1 MRAILPEPALPET
14 HFALREVPTPSAGP
28 GEVRLAVASTAVNR
42 ADLLQVR
49 GLYPPPPGASAILG
63 LEAAG
68 TVDQVGD
75 GVEGWRVGDAAM
87 ALLAGGGYAEW
98 VVVDARHL
106 LPVPTSVGLPDAG
119 AVPEVFLTAWSNLVE
134 LGGLRA
140 GERVL
145 VQGGSGGVGTAAIQ
159 LARWLGAEV
168 WVTAGGPDRCAQCL
182 ALGAHAA
189 FDHRDAALDLGAELE
204 GRGGVDLVLDVLGA
218 RALGAHLR
226 ALRPEGR
233 LVVIGLQGGRR
244 GELDLGVLL
253 AKRLRIFG
261 STLRGR
267 SADEKAGLVARF
279 RARALPA
286 LDAGTLRPV
295 IGHRVGW
302 ADLRAAH
309 AHLDASR
316 VFGKI
321 LVTVE

>member
-1 MRAILPEPALPET
+1 
-14 HFALREVPTPSAGP
+14 
-28 GEVRLAVASTAVNR
+28 VNR
-42 ADLLQVR
+42 ADLLQLR
-49 GLYPPPPGASAILG
+49 GLYPPPPGASEILG

-68 TVDQVGD
+68 TVDQVGL
-75 GVEGWRVGDAAM
+75 GVEGWQVGDAAM
-87 ALLAGGGYAEW
+87 VLLAGGGHAER
-98 VVVDARHL
+98 VVADARHL
-106 LPVPTSVGLPDAG
+106 LPVPASVGLPDAG

-140 GERVL
+140 RERVL

-168 WVTAGGPDRCAQCL
+168 WVTAGGPDRCARCL

-189 FDHRDAALDLGAELE
+189 FDHRDPTLDLGAELE
-204 GRGGVDLVLDVLGA
+204 RRGGVDLVLDVLGA

-244 GELDLGVLL
+244 AELDLSALL
-253 AKRLRIFG
+253 AKRLRIIG

-267 SADEKAGLVARF
+267 SADEKAALVARF
-279 RARALPA
+279 RAGALPA
-286 LDAGTLRPV
+286 FDTGALRPV
-295 IGHRVGW
+295 IGLRVGW
-302 ADLRAAH
+302 TDLRAAH
-309 AHLDASR
+309 ACLDASG

-321 LVTVE
+321 LVTVG